1 MDSCAP
7 SHPWPR
13 QWCALTCTH
22 PAPGL
27 LRNSPRVPPSCA
39 PMCAA
44 PVPWT
49 PLWTWPYARPE
60 QGEEIESIAAGTRAL
75 PFTDDFDFQFDLMV
89 DDALMEA
96 PRFAE
101 LGTASLVIHAS

>member
-1 MDSCAP
+1 MIKII
-7 SHPWPR
+7 
-13 QWCALTCTH
+13 
-22 PAPGL
+22 PAILEQELGGIEVRL
-27 LRNSPRVPPSCA
+27 ASVRG
-39 PMCAA
+39 AA
-44 PVPWT
+44 ILVQIDVVDGKFAKSR
-49 PLWTWPYARPE
+49 TWPYARPE

-101 LGTASLVIHAS
+101 LGTPSLVIHASS